1 MCLRYLYQDKKV
13 PLKKLVKLY
22 KEHSVTS
29 IFRHAN
35 KPTGQVVDDQRKYN
49 PGRPKKLSA
58 RDERKIVNTLLI
70 LRRTGKGFNSKRIQA
85 DSGIKHASNWAVRRT
100 LNKHGYFYLQSRK
113 KGLLSANDLKLHVKF
128 ARKMLKEHDET
139 FWTKDIAFYLDLT
152 SFVHRVNPSDQ
163 AKAPKSRVSRHK
175 KEGPKQGCTAK
186 GKKAGH
192 GGKIAHFV
200 VAISYTKGV
209 ICCEQYSKMSGTYF
223 ASFIHKHFDSLFKRS
238 INPKSKL
245 FIQDDDPSQNSKA
258 ARVILEACGAKLIKF
273 HPDIN
278 PIETFF
284 NLVEM
289 KLDDDAEKQNITKES
304 FEEFSARVKQTM
316 LSFPADVIDKTIG
329 SLHKRM
335 KDIITAKGERLKY

>member
-1 MCLRYLYQDKKV
+1 MVYKTEVPLDVSMRLRYLYQDKKV

-35 KPTGQVVDDQRKYN
+35 KPTGQVVDDRRKYN

-58 RDERKIVNTLLI
+58 RDERKIMNTLLT
-70 LRRTGKGFNSKRIQA
+70 LRRTGKSFNSKRIQA
-85 DSGIKHASNWAVRRT
+85 DSGIKHASNRAVRRT

-113 KGLLSANDLKLHVKF
+113 KGLLAVNDLKLHVKF
-128 ARKMLKEHDET
+128 ARKMLKVHDET
-139 FWTKDIAFYLDLT
+139 FWTKDIAFYLDPT

-163 AKAPKSRVSRHK
+163 AKAPKSRVWRRK
-175 KEGPKQGCTAK
+175 KEGLKRGCTAE

-192 GGKIAHFV
+192 GGKVAHFV

-223 ASFIHKHFDSLFKRS
+223 SSFIHKHFDSLFKRC

-245 FIQDDDPSQNSKA
+245 FIQDGDPSQNSKA
-258 ARVILEACGAKLIKF
+258 ARVKLEACGAKLIKI
-273 HPDIN
+273 P
-278 PIETFF
+278 P
-284 NLVEM
+284 
-289 KLDDDAEKQNITKES
+289 
-304 FEEFSARVKQTM
+304 
-316 LSFPADVIDKTIG
+316 P
-329 SLHKRM
+329 
-335 KDIITAKGERLKY
+335 